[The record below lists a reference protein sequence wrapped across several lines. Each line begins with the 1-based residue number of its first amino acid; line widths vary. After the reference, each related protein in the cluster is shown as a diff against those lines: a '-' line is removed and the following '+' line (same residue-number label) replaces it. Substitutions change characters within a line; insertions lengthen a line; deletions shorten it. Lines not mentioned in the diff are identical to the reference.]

1 MSERLERGLNKLRSQ
16 IDPTV
21 KSFFSSCVRCGIC
34 AESCLFFTETQDP
47 RYTPI
52 YKTEPLR
59 KVWQQ
64 EYTFWG
70 KFASKLGL
78 ATPLTESDLADWEP
92 LVYDGCSMCGRCS
105 MVCPMGI
112 DIAKIIFKVK
122 TGLSAAG
129 YSPSDLEET
138 TQRAVDIGSPMGVKL
153 PALQA
158 QIGHIEDEINLKI
171 PFDVENADYMAM
183 LSSMEIMYFPEY
195 ISALAKIFDQ
205 AGVSW
210 TLCSEAFEAT
220 NSGLQ
225 IGNTEVAGQLVERIV
240 AGAEKLKV
248 KYVISPECGHA
259 YTAIRW
265 EGPNFIGRPYSFK
278 VVHILELLDELYQS
292 GKLKMSG
299 KEAERMTFHDPCS
312 IVRRGG
318 IVAQPRNLLNAVS
331 DNFVEMTEHGSM
343 NWCCGG
349 GGGVSANE
357 RAKPLKLKAFNRK
370 KSQLDGLDVETIVTS
385 CSNCRLVI
393 EDGLEA
399 NDMDINIVG
408 LTEMLADHLVIDNT
422 H

>member
-21 KSFFSSCVRCGIC
+21 KSFFSSCVHCGIC

-78 ATPLTESDLADWEP
+78 TEPLSEKDLADWEP

-129 YSPSDLEET
+129 YSPKDLAET

-158 QIGHIEDEINLKI
+158 QIGHIEEEINLKI
-171 PFDVENADYMAM
+171 PVDVENADYMAM

-292 GKLKMSG
+292 GKLKMTG
-299 KEAERMTFHDPCS
+299 KEADRMTFHDPCS

-349 GGGVSANE
+349 GGGVSGNE
-357 RAKPLKLKAFNRK
+357 RAGPLKLKAFNRK
-370 KSQLDGLDVETIVTS
+370 KSQLEGLDVETIVTS

-393 EDGLEA
+393 EEGLEA

-408 LTEMLADHLVIDNT
+408 LTEMLADHLVVDNT
-422 H
+422 Q